1 MADINVNN
9 LNDSAENIREVFA
22 EISNLVDELNKN
34 LASTV
39 KLTQDV
45 NNNLAQSNDKTKES
59 TKQEASKEDILKRVG
74 SLKRSELKAL
84 EEGLKTGK
92 GFTKELA
99 AKLKLEGKSGAL
111 AGTAAM
117 MKARALGLTK
127 KAIEE
132 EKKRVKQQLK
142 SNTLTSLKNEALLLG
157 NRIVDTFLVSMM
169 AADKEVNNMSKGLN
183 ISYGEALKLKQE
195 FAKAASNSGDI
206 AVNSIRMSK
215 AMGTLNSQLGSAF
228 RFTDEML
235 MTTSKLTDV
244 VGLSAEAAGSLAF
257 QSQRSGESL
266 RSVEENVLGASY
278 ELQQGAGIALDMKG
292 ILEATGKVTGQ
303 LRAQLGGNPK
313 LIAKAV
319 TAAKL
324 LGAEI
329 SDIVNSS
336 KSLLNFE
343 QSIES
348 ELEAELLTGK
358 QLNLERARAAAL
370 AGDQETVAKELAAN
384 MGTFTDFTKMN
395 TLQQDALAKAM
406 GMSSD
411 QLSDMLFK
419 QETMGMNAK
428 QLRAQGKDE
437 LADRL
442 EQLDAQEKMTLA
454 QEKMTSIMGDLATV
468 FLPVVEG
475 FGNLVG
481 LIMESKVA
489 LGAVVTIMA
498 SLAVASVISAIANIY
513 RSFAE
518 LPFGIGVPIA
528 IGAAAGLLATI
539 ATAKSASSVKMAEG
553 GIVKPRPGG
562 TLATIGE
569 AGQPEAVV
577 PLNKAKQM
585 GFGGGGSAQP
595 IIIQNN
601 WDAFA
606 ASNGNGRRG
615 LGGTQE
621 MQVSPTFA

>member
-1 MADINVNN
+1 MADINVND

-59 TKQEASKEDILKRVG
+59 TKQEASKEDILKRVS

-92 GFTKELA
+92 GLTKELA

-132 EKKRVKQQLK
+132 EKKRVKEELK
-142 SNTLTSLKNEALLLG
+142 SNALANAKFEALKLG
-157 NRIVDTFLVSMM
+157 KRVVDQLYIAMM
-169 AADKEVNNMSKGLN
+169 EADKEVNNISKGLN

-195 FAKAASNSGDI
+195 FAQAAFNSGDI

-257 QSQRSGESL
+257 QAQRSGESL

-329 SDIVNSS
+329 NDIVNSS

-395 TLQQDALAKAM
+395 TLQQDALAKSM
-406 GMSSD
+406 GMQSD
-411 QLSDMLFK
+411 QLADMLFK

-442 EQLDAQEKMTLA
+442 EQLDAQEKMALA

-468 FLPVVEG
+468 FLPIVEG

-489 LGAVVTIMA
+489 LGAVVAVMA
-498 SLAVASVISAIANIY
+498 TLAIASVVSAIAGIY
-513 RSFAE
+513 QSLAQI
-518 LPFGIGVPIA
+518 PFGLGIPVA
-528 IGAAAGLLATI
+528 IGATVGLLATI
-539 ATAKSASSVKMAEG
+539 AAAKSASTVKDGIAPASKGPFTIMDNYGGMARTTPG
-553 GIVKPRPGG
+553 DNLQASPNTGAKAAPAPIV
-562 TLATIGE
+562 
-569 AGQPEAVV
+569 
-577 PLNKAKQM
+577 
-585 GFGGGGSAQP
+585 
-595 IIIQNN
+595 IQNN

-621 MQVSPTFA
+621 MQASPTFA